1 VTVKSA
7 AMLAEAF
14 VQTHPAEAAL
24 VLERLAAADAAAA
37 LGRASP
43 AAAAGVIRR
52 MGPGSAAETLARLET
67 DRARDIVAAL
77 PLGAAARL
85 LRSTTPTVRNAL
97 LDVLPPATA
106 ATLGARLA
114 YPEDA
119 AASLADP
126 HALALPEDLT
136 AGEAL
141 ARVRRAPQHALYY
154 LYVVDRDQRLV
165 GVLTL
170 RELMLAPVKA
180 PLASVMQRQVV
191 RIPALARRA
200 AIVEHRAGRTFH
212 ALPVVDDD
220 GVFLGAL
227 RAETLLMLE
236 SHTDGTK
243 ESRDPLSVV
252 LMLGE
257 LWWVGLTGLLVDL
270 TGTAAPPIRPDA
282 AGGGDAH
289 DRRR

>member
-1 VTVKSA
+1 VSVKSA

-14 VQTHPAEAAL
+14 IEAHPAEAAL
-24 VLERLAAADAAAA
+24 VLERLAPVDAAAA

-43 AAAAGVIRR
+43 VAAAGVVRR
-52 MGPGSAAETLARLET
+52 MAPGNAAASLARLET
-67 DRARDIVAAL
+67 DRARDLVAAL

-85 LRSTTPTVRNAL
+85 LRSTTPAVRSAL
-97 LDVLPPATA
+97 LSALPPAVA
-106 ATLGARLA
+106 AALDTRLA
-114 YPEDA
+114 YPEGS

-126 HALALPEDLT
+126 DVLAHPDDLT

-227 RAETLLMLE
+227 RAETLRKLE
-236 SHTDGTK
+236 NDTGGTN
-243 ESRDPLSVV
+243 ESRDPLSV
-252 LMLGE
+252 LLTLGE

-270 TGTAAPPIRPDA
+270 TGTAIPPD
-282 AGGGDAH
+282 AGGGGDPH